1 MGLIVRVKV
10 SSAVRIGDPLS
21 VTVTFILALP
31 FQSCELL
38 RFNVVP
44 DVTDTVTKL
53 EFVTTE
59 AVYVSDWTGSA
70 SSSVPESVKE
80 RGVSSLVDLE
90 PILFNIGA
98 SLTSSMVIVKVSS

>member
-1 MGLIVRVKV
+1 MKSTSFVFLASTVTFTVELPSVITVSINDDDTGIPNTGVSLMGLIVRVKV
-10 SSAVRIGDPLS
+10 SSSVRIGDPLS

-59 AVYVSDWTGSA
+59 AVYVSD
-70 SSSVPESVKE
+70 
-80 RGVSSLVDLE
+80 
-90 PILFNIGA
+90 
-98 SLTSSMVIVKVSS
+98 